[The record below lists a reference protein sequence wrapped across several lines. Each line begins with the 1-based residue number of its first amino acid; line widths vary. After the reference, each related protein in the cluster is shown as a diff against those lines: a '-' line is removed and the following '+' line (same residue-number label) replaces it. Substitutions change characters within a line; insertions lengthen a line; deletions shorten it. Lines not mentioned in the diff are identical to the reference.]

1 MKNTVN
7 NNENGITAEKPTF
20 RNWWLKDWC
29 REHQIS
35 MKKPSKRFYINT
47 EDQKKRNLD
56 LLKKIR
62 TAWYT
67 FMKIYGVDSEIVM
80 PNKMQLHRNKLS
92 QEKTLSFKRAVQTTF
107 AKENHTLFQ
116 ERVTVMTSAA
126 SGKSSPALNLEFVFN
141 GVGKRVRFKST
152 ICCYTSM
159 GA

>member
-29 REHQIS
+29 RQHQIS

-67 FMKIYGVDSEIVM
+67 FMKTCTKQS
-80 PNKMQLHRNKLS
+80 
-92 QEKTLSFKRAVQTTF
+92 
-107 AKENHTLFQ
+107 
-116 ERVTVMTSAA
+116 
-126 SGKSSPALNLEFVFN
+126 
-141 GVGKRVRFKST
+141 
-152 ICCYTSM
+152 
-159 GA
+159 

>member
-1 MKNTVN
+1 MVHVY
-7 NNENGITAEKPTF
+7 ENMYQAV
-20 RNWWLKDWC
+20 L
-29 REHQIS
+29 
-35 MKKPSKRFYINT
+35 
-47 EDQKKRNLD
+47 
-56 LLKKIR
+56 
-62 TAWYT
+62 
-67 FMKIYGVDSEIVM
+67 IYGVDSEIVM
-80 PNKMQLHRNKLS
+80 ANKMQLHRKKLS